1 VERRWEWVC
10 CWTHTLCIFTHDHA
24 GQFRRR
30 CGDWTRSIAWH
41 NRHGTAH
48 GTPSLLQC
56 KVARREG
63 SRSGPIWRQSEAAC
77 SVRLLCT
84 AGSHNGTWPGRWLR
98 CWGRHW
104 DERQRKLIGIPAD
117 LGPYLLSVFVCP
129 SPGEPVLLLLL
140 VSGSEHG
147 EDHANRHALGTVV
160 LTINSQIDSIQQSS
174 SHLMRLMCRQNAS
187 SQ

>member
-1 VERRWEWVC
+1 MPTGLFYLFSLSLELLSRNSLDLMCGAQMEWVC
-10 CWTHTLCIFTHDHA
+10 RWTHTLCIFTHDHA
-24 GQFRRR
+24 GQLRRR

-104 DERQRKLIGIPAD
+104 DERQRETNWNTCGFR
-117 LGPYLLSVFVCP
+117 SV
-129 SPGEPVLLLLL
+129 PVVRSC
-140 VSGSEHG
+140 VSKPW
-147 EDHANRHALGTVV
+147 GTGYAA
-160 LTINSQIDSIQQSS
+160 
-174 SHLMRLMCRQNAS
+174 AS
-187 SQ
+187 GVWQRAW